1 MLNGIIIN
9 PMSNKNQK
17 VLYEQLV
24 YDISKQVKYQI
35 NEAYD
40 NALLEEYGAKDLFT
54 DVIKEASK
62 DTKILFKLLRK
73 FFIFVIERLQETNQ
87 YKKAEVIVTEYKKR
101 IQKYIDEHKKI
112 TPRRMFKI
120 IVTILTIYG
129 GVSLIQDCKHGIQM
143 IQQSFEQSAEAAND
157 SVSVDTEDSIID
169 FEDDSQLDAKEV
181 KTADVN
187 STKNILPS
195 DVYKQDSN
203 YQFISSNDAR
213 EFIKKHEMC
222 LLYPYYANAKEE
234 SEGKVTI
241 GYGHVVLKT
250 DGALYTKIQKLKKQ
264 GKIKQSFVYDKKQKK
279 LIINPNHCPTLITA
293 AEANQLFLKDIKTA
307 EDRAFKAIKSMNT
320 DDNVKCYMLYNQKI
334 RDGLTSLCYNAG
346 NLKQDKYSFIKNGL
360 ANCRFDYNNN
370 CINAG
375 DYNVSFSM
383 FKKIK
388 DNPNRR
394 AEEYNRFFVSANKP
408 IDMNNIL

>member
-1 MLNGIIIN
+1 MLNGKIIN

-17 VLYEQLV
+17 ALYEQLV

-101 IQKYIDEHKKI
+101 VQKYIDEHKKI

-120 IVTILTIYG
+120 IVTVLTIYG
-129 GVSLIQDCKHGIQM
+129 GVSLIQDCKQGIQM

-157 SVSVDTEDSIID
+157 SVAVDTEDSIID
-169 FEDDSQLDAKEV
+169 FEDDSQVDAKAV

-187 STKNILPS
+187 STKNILPA
-195 DVYKQDSN
+195 DV
-203 YQFISSNDAR
+203 
-213 EFIKKHEMC
+213 
-222 LLYPYYANAKEE
+222 YYANAKKE

-241 GYGHVVLKT
+241 SYGHVVLKS
-250 DGALYTKIQKLKKQ
+250 DGAIYTKIQKLKKQ

-307 EDRAFKAIKSMNT
+307 EDRAYKAIKSMNT

>member
-1 MLNGIIIN
+1 MLNGKVIN
-9 PMSNKNQK
+9 PMSNKNQNA
-17 VLYEQLV
+17 LYEQLV

-54 DVIKEASK
+54 DVMKEASK
-62 DTKILFKLLRK
+62 DTKILFKQLRK
-73 FFIFVIERLQETNQ
+73 FLIFVIERLQETDQ
-87 YKKAEVIVTEYKKR
+87 YKKAEVIINEYKKR
-101 IQKYIDEHKKI
+101 VQKYIDEHKKI

-120 IVTILTIYG
+120 IVTVLTIYG

-157 SVSVDTEDSIID
+157 SVSVEADSIID
-169 FEDDSQLDAKEV
+169 FEDAVEMDAKEV

-195 DVYKQDSN
+195 DVYKKDTN
-203 YQFISSNDAR
+203 YQFVSSNDAR

-241 GYGHVVLKT
+241 GYGHVVLES
-250 DGALYTKIQKLKKQ
+250 DGAIYTKIQKLKKQ

-279 LIINPNHCPTLITA
+279 LVLNPNHCPTLITSA
-293 AEANQLFLKDIKTA
+293 DADQLFLKDIKIA
-307 EDRAFKAIKSMNT
+307 EDRAYKAITSMST

-360 ANCRFDYNNN
+360 ANCRYDYANN
-370 CINAG
+370 CINVG

-394 AEEYNRFFVSANKP
+394 TEEYNQFFVSANKP
-408 IDMNNIL
+408 IDMNKVL

>member
-1 MLNGIIIN
+1 MQ
-9 PMSNKNQK
+9 NKRRND
-17 VLYEQLV
+17 LYEQLV
-24 YDISKQVKYQI
+24 YDISKQVKRQI
-35 NEAYD
+35 NESYD

-54 DVIKEASK
+54 DIMKEANK
-62 DTKILFKLLRK
+62 DTRILFNKLRK
-73 FFIFVIERLQETNQ
+73 FLVFVIERLRETDQ
-87 YKKAEVIVTEYKKR
+87 YKKADIIVNEYKKR
-101 IQKYIDEHKKI
+101 VQKYINEHKEI

-120 IVTILTIYG
+120 IITVLTIYG
-129 GVSLIQDCKHGIQM
+129 GASLIQDCKHGIQM
-143 IQQSFEQSAEAAND
+143 IQQSFKQAEEVSND
-157 SVSVDTEDSIID
+157 SVYIESPDDIID
-169 FEDDSQLDAKEV
+169 FEEVYTPDDKIV
-181 KTADVN
+181 KTTDVN

-195 DVYKQDSN
+195 DVYKQDAN

-250 DGALYTKIQKLKKQ
+250 DGAIYTKIQKLKKQ

-394 AEEYNRFFVSANKP
+394 AEEYKRFFVSANKP
-408 IDMNNIL
+408 IDMNKIL

>member
-1 MLNGIIIN
+1 MQ
-9 PMSNKNQK
+9 NKRRND
-17 VLYEQLV
+17 LYEQLV
-24 YDISKQVKYQI
+24 YDISKQVKRQI
-35 NEAYD
+35 NESYD

-54 DVIKEASK
+54 DIMKEANK
-62 DTKILFKLLRK
+62 DTRILFNKLRK
-73 FFIFVIERLQETNQ
+73 FLVFVIERLQETDQ
-87 YKKAEVIVTEYKKR
+87 YKKADIIVNEYKKR
-101 IQKYIDEHKKI
+101 VQKYINEHKEI

-120 IVTILTIYG
+120 IITVLTIYG

-143 IQQSFEQSAEAAND
+143 IQQSFKQAEEVSND
-157 SVSVDTEDSIID
+157 SVYIESPDDIID
-169 FEDDSQLDAKEV
+169 FEEVYTPDDKIV
-181 KTADVN
+181 KTTEVN

-195 DVYKQDSN
+195 DVYKQDAN

-250 DGALYTKIQKLKKQ
+250 DGAIYTKIQKLKKQ

-394 AEEYNRFFVSANKP
+394 AEEYKRFFVSANKP
-408 IDMNNIL
+408 IDMNKIL

>member
-1 MLNGIIIN
+1 MQ
-9 PMSNKNQK
+9 NKRRND
-17 VLYEQLV
+17 LYEQLV
-24 YDISKQVKYQI
+24 YDISKQVKRQI
-35 NEAYD
+35 NESYD

-54 DVIKEASK
+54 DIMKEANK
-62 DTKILFKLLRK
+62 DTRILFNKLRK
-73 FFIFVIERLQETNQ
+73 FLVFVIERLQETDQ
-87 YKKAEVIVTEYKKR
+87 YKKADIIVNEYKKR
-101 IQKYIDEHKKI
+101 VQKYINEHKEI

-120 IVTILTIYG
+120 IITVLTIYG
-129 GVSLIQDCKHGIQM
+129 GASLIQDCKHGIQM
-143 IQQSFEQSAEAAND
+143 IQQSFKQAEEVSND
-157 SVSVDTEDSIID
+157 SVYIESPDDIID
-169 FEDDSQLDAKEV
+169 FEEIYTPDDKIV
-181 KTADVN
+181 KTTEVN

-195 DVYKQDSN
+195 DVYKQDAN

-250 DGALYTKIQKLKKQ
+250 DGAIYTKIQKLKKQ

-394 AEEYNRFFVSANKP
+394 AEEYKRFFVSANKP
-408 IDMNNIL
+408 IDMNKIL

>member
-1 MLNGIIIN
+1 MQ
-9 PMSNKNQK
+9 NKIRND
-17 VLYEQLV
+17 LYEQLV
-24 YDISKQVKYQI
+24 YDISRQVKRQI
-35 NEAYD
+35 NESYD

-54 DVIKEASK
+54 DIMKEANK
-62 DTKILFKLLRK
+62 DTRILFNKLRK
-73 FFIFVIERLQETNQ
+73 FLVFVIERLQETDQ
-87 YKKAEVIVTEYKKR
+87 YKKADIIVNEYKKR
-101 IQKYIDEHKKI
+101 VQKYINEHKEI

-120 IVTILTIYG
+120 IITVLTIYG
-129 GVSLIQDCKHGIQM
+129 GASLIQDCKHGIQM
-143 IQQSFEQSAEAAND
+143 IQQSFKQAEEVSND
-157 SVSVDTEDSIID
+157 SVYIESPDDIID
-169 FEDDSQLDAKEV
+169 FEEVYTPDDKIV
-181 KTADVN
+181 KTTEVN

-195 DVYKQDSN
+195 DVYKQDAN

-408 IDMNNIL
+408 IDMNEIL

>member
-1 MLNGIIIN
+1 MQ
-9 PMSNKNQK
+9 NKRRND
-17 VLYEQLV
+17 LYEQLV
-24 YDISKQVKYQI
+24 YDISKQVKRQI
-35 NEAYD
+35 NESYD
-40 NALLEEYGAKDLFT
+40 NALLEEYGAKDLFA
-54 DVIKEASK
+54 DIMKEANK
-62 DTKILFKLLRK
+62 DTKIMFNKLRK
-73 FFIFVIERLQETNQ
+73 FLVFVIERLQETDQ
-87 YKKAEVIVTEYKKR
+87 YKKADIIVNEYKKR
-101 IQKYIDEHKKI
+101 VQKYINEHKEI

-120 IVTILTIYG
+120 IITVLTIYG
-129 GVSLIQDCKHGIQM
+129 GASLIQDCKHGIQM
-143 IQQSFEQSAEAAND
+143 IQQSFKQAEEVSND
-157 SVSVDTEDSIID
+157 SVYIESPDDIID
-169 FEDDSQLDAKEV
+169 FEEVYTPDEKIV
-181 KTADVN
+181 KTTEVN

-195 DVYKQDSN
+195 DVYKQDAN

-241 GYGHVVLKT
+241 GYGHVVLKS
-250 DGALYTKIQKLKKQ
+250 DGAIYTKIQKLKKQ

-394 AEEYNRFFVSANKP
+394 AEEYKRFFVSANKP
-408 IDMNNIL
+408 IDMNKIL

>member
-1 MLNGIIIN
+1 MQ
-9 PMSNKNQK
+9 NKRRND
-17 VLYEQLV
+17 LYEQIV
-24 YDISKQVKYQI
+24 YDISKQVKRQI
-35 NEAYD
+35 NESYD

-54 DVIKEASK
+54 DIMKEANK
-62 DTKILFKLLRK
+62 DTRILFNKLRK
-73 FFIFVIERLQETNQ
+73 FLVFVIERLQETDQ
-87 YKKAEVIVTEYKKR
+87 YKKADIIVNEYKKR
-101 IQKYIDEHKKI
+101 VQKYINEHKEI

-120 IVTILTIYG
+120 IITVLTIYG
-129 GVSLIQDCKHGIQM
+129 GASLIQDCKHGIQM
-143 IQQSFEQSAEAAND
+143 IQQSFKQAEEVSND
-157 SVSVDTEDSIID
+157 SVYIESPDDIID
-169 FEDDSQLDAKEV
+169 FEEVYTPDDKIV
-181 KTADVN
+181 KTTEVN

-195 DVYKQDSN
+195 DVYKQDAN

-250 DGALYTKIQKLKKQ
+250 DGAIYTKIQKLKKQ

-334 RDGLTSLCYNAG
+334 KDGLTSLCYNAG
-346 NLKQDKYSFIKNGL
+346 NLKHDKYSFIKNGL
-360 ANCRFDYNNN
+360 ANCRFDYKNN
-370 CINAG
+370 CINIG
-375 DYNVSFSM
+375 DYNVSFSL

-394 AEEYNRFFVSANKP
+394 AEEYKRFFVSANKP
-408 IDMNNIL
+408 IDMNKIL

>member
-1 MLNGIIIN
+1 MLNGKVIN
-9 PMSNKNQK
+9 PMLNKNQNA
-17 VLYEQLV
+17 LYEQLV

-54 DVIKEASK
+54 DVMKEASK
-62 DTKILFKLLRK
+62 DTKILFKQLRN
-73 FFIFVIERLQETNQ
+73 FLIFVIERLQETEQ
-87 YKKAEVIVTEYKKR
+87 YKKAEVIVSEYKKR
-101 IQKYIDEHKKI
+101 VQKYIDEHKKI

-120 IVTILTIYG
+120 IVTVLTIYG
-129 GVSLIQDCKHGIQM
+129 GVSLIQDCKHGIQI

-157 SVSVDTEDSIID
+157 SVSVEADSIID
-169 FEDDSQLDAKEV
+169 FEDAAEMDAKEV
-181 KTADVN
+181 ETADVN
-187 STKNILPS
+187 STKNILPA
-195 DVYKQDSN
+195 DAYKQDTN
-203 YQFISSNDAR
+203 YKFVSSDDAR
-213 EFIKKHEMC
+213 KFIKKHEMC

-241 GYGHVVLKT
+241 GYGHVVLES
-250 DGALYTKIQKLKKQ
+250 DGAIYTKIQKLKKQ

-279 LIINPNHCPTLITA
+279 LVLNPNHCPNLITD
-293 AEANQLFLKDIKTA
+293 AEADQLFLKDIKIA
-307 EDRAFKAIKSMNT
+307 EDRAFKAITSMNT

-334 RDGLTSLCYNAG
+334 KDGLTSLCYNAG
-346 NLKQDKYSFIKNGL
+346 NLKQDKYSFIKKGL
-360 ANCRFDYNNN
+360 ANCRFDYDNN
-370 CINAG
+370 CINVG

-394 AEEYNRFFVSANKP
+394 AEEYNQFFVSANKP
-408 IDMNNIL
+408 IDMNKVL

>member
-1 MLNGIIIN
+1 
-9 PMSNKNQK
+9 
-17 VLYEQLV
+17 
-24 YDISKQVKYQI
+24 
-35 NEAYD
+35 
-40 NALLEEYGAKDLFT
+40 
-54 DVIKEASK
+54 
-62 DTKILFKLLRK
+62 
-73 FFIFVIERLQETNQ
+73 
-87 YKKAEVIVTEYKKR
+87 
-101 IQKYIDEHKKI
+101 
-112 TPRRMFKI
+112 MFKI
-120 IVTILTIYG
+120 IITVLTIYG
-129 GVSLIQDCKHGIQM
+129 GASLIQDCKHGIQM
-143 IQQSFEQSAEAAND
+143 IQQSFKQAEEVSND
-157 SVSVDTEDSIID
+157 SVYIESPDDIID
-169 FEDDSQLDAKEV
+169 FEEVYTPDDKIV
-181 KTADVN
+181 KTTEVN

-195 DVYKQDSN
+195 DVYKQDAN

-250 DGALYTKIQKLKKQ
+250 DGAIYTKIQKLKKQ

-394 AEEYNRFFVSANKP
+394 AEEYKRFFVSANKP
-408 IDMNNIL
+408 IDMNKIL

>member
-1 MLNGIIIN
+1 MQ
-9 PMSNKNQK
+9 NKRRND
-17 VLYEQLV
+17 LYEQLV
-24 YDISKQVKYQI
+24 YDISKQVKRQI
-35 NEAYD
+35 NESYD

-54 DVIKEASK
+54 DIMKEANK
-62 DTKILFKLLRK
+62 DTRILFNKLRK
-73 FFIFVIERLQETNQ
+73 FLVFVIERLRETDQ
-87 YKKAEVIVTEYKKR
+87 YKKADIIVNEYKKR
-101 IQKYIDEHKKI
+101 VQKYINEHKEI

-120 IVTILTIYG
+120 IITVLTIYG
-129 GVSLIQDCKHGIQM
+129 GASLIQDCKHGIQM
-143 IQQSFEQSAEAAND
+143 IQQSFKQAEEVSND
-157 SVSVDTEDSIID
+157 SVYIESPDDIID
-169 FEDDSQLDAKEV
+169 FEEVYTPDDKIV
-181 KTADVN
+181 KTTEVN

-195 DVYKQDSN
+195 DVYKQDAN

-250 DGALYTKIQKLKKQ
+250 DGAIYTKIQKLKKQ

-394 AEEYNRFFVSANKP
+394 AEEYKRFFVSANKP
-408 IDMNNIL
+408 IDMNKIL

>member
-1 MLNGIIIN
+1 MQ
-9 PMSNKNQK
+9 NKRRND
-17 VLYEQLV
+17 LYEQLV
-24 YDISKQVKYQI
+24 YDISKQVKRQI
-35 NEAYD
+35 NESYD
-40 NALLEEYGAKDLFT
+40 NALLEEYGAKDLFA
-54 DVIKEASK
+54 DIMKEANK
-62 DTKILFKLLRK
+62 DTRILFNKLRK
-73 FFIFVIERLQETNQ
+73 FLVFVIERLQETDQ
-87 YKKAEVIVTEYKKR
+87 YKKADIIVNEYKKR
-101 IQKYIDEHKKI
+101 VQKYINEHKEI

-120 IVTILTIYG
+120 IITVLTIYG

-143 IQQSFEQSAEAAND
+143 IQQSFKQSEEVSND
-157 SVSVDTEDSIID
+157 SVYIESPDDIID
-169 FEDDSQLDAKEV
+169 FEEVYTPDDKIV
-181 KTADVN
+181 KTTEVN

-195 DVYKQDSN
+195 DVYKQDAN

-250 DGALYTKIQKLKKQ
+250 DGAIYTKIQKLKKQ

-394 AEEYNRFFVSANKP
+394 AEEYKRFFVSANKP
-408 IDMNNIL
+408 IDMNEIL